1 MALVYV
7 VDDDPVICR
16 LAQHILNQ
24 AGYTVE
30 LLHDGVE
37 ALEAMQRS
45 TPDVLVTDLMMPNM
59 SGLAL
64 IRHIRADSRWSSLPI
79 VVFTARGERSDR
91 RQAEEAGVSHY
102 LTKPFSSAQLLEAVR
117 RFAQPNANPPS

>member
-16 LAQHILNQ
+16 LAQHILEQ

-37 ALEAMQRS
+37 ALEAMEKS
-45 TPDVLVTDLMMPNM
+45 TPDVLITDLMMPSM

-64 IRHIRADSRWSSLPI
+64 IRRTRADSRWSSLPI

-91 RQAEEAGVSHY
+91 SQAEEAGVNHY
-102 LTKPFSSAQLLEAVR
+102 LTKPFSSAQLLEAVG
-117 RFAQPNANPPS
+117 RFTQPDANPR

>member
-59 SGLAL
+59 GGLAL
-64 IRHIRADSRWSSLPI
+64 IRRIRADSRWSSLPI
-79 VVFTARGERSDR
+79 VVFTARGEHSDQ

-117 RFAQPNANPPS
+117 RFVQPNANPP

>member
-16 LAQHILNQ
+16 LAQHILEQ
-24 AGYTVE
+24 AGYVVE
-30 LLHDGVE
+30 IHHDGVE
-37 ALEAMQRS
+37 ALEAMERS

-64 IRHIRADSRWSSLPI
+64 IRRIRADSRWSSLPV
-79 VVFTARGERSDR
+79 VVFTARGERNDR

-102 LTKPFSSAQLLEAVR
+102 LTKPFSSSQLLEAVR
-117 RFAQPNANPPS
+117 RFTQSAAVRS